1 MSNRLLIVDDEQ
13 DIRDI
18 FAEVGKQNGFSVE
31 SASSI
36 TEFKKSFFQFKPDVM
51 ILDLYLVE
59 GDGIEIMRILSEN
72 YYQGA
77 LILISGYDE
86 KVLSSAQF
94 LGSEHGLK
102 VVASFQ
108 KPVKLQ
114 QLTEILNQNKIDN
127 LYINREYLEFAL
139 KNDKFVLHYQP
150 KVSLKTGEVVGVE
163 ALIRL
168 LDTQNK
174 IIPPLQFLP
183 LVEETDL
190 IIEMTNWV
198 INRAIL
204 DLADFHQNKHEIAM
218 SINLSL
224 QNLNDIHLP
233 DKIES
238 LVIKNNLSNKSIIFE
253 LTETAAM
260 SQPKVLIDILTRLR
274 IKGFGLSIDDF
285 GTGYSSL
292 VELYRMPFSELK
304 IDKSFVISLTRDH
317 ESNVIAE
324 AIIELAHHL
333 EMLTVAE
340 GVEDEAAM
348 EILRKYHCDIIQ
360 GFLVSKPLPKEN
372 LYEWLKQYKPIKATV
387 T

>member
-1 MSNRLLIVDDEQ
+1 VDDEQ

-18 FAEVGKQNGFSVE
+18 FSEVGKQNGFTVDT
-31 SASSI
+31 ASSI
-36 TEFKKSFFQFKPDVM
+36 TEFKKSYFQFKPDIM

-102 VVASFQ
+102 VIASLQ

-114 QLTEILNQNKIDN
+114 QLTELLKQNKIDN
-127 LYINREYLEFAL
+127 LYINREYIEFAL
-139 KNDKFVLHYQP
+139 NNEKFVLHYQP
-150 KVSLKTGEVVGVE
+150 KISLKTGTVTGVE

-168 LDTQNK
+168 VDAQGK
-174 IIPPLQFLP
+174 VIFPLQFLP
-183 LVEETDL
+183 LIEETGL
-190 IIEMTNWV
+190 IIEVTDWV

-204 DLADFHQNKHEIAM
+204 DLADFFSHGYEITM

-224 QNLNDIHLP
+224 KNLTDIHLP
-233 DKIES
+233 DKIEEKV
-238 LVIKNNLSNKSIIFE
+238 LKNNLQQKNVIFE
-253 LTETAAM
+253 ITETAAM
-260 SQPKVLIDILTRLR
+260 SQPKILIDILTRLR

-317 ESNVIAE
+317 ESNVIAK

-333 EMLTVAE
+333 EMITVAE

-348 EILRKYHCDIIQ
+348 EILKKYNCDVIQ
-360 GFLVSKPLPKEN
+360 GYLISKPLPKEQ
-372 LYEWLKQYKPIKATV
+372 LLEWLKVYKPIKATI